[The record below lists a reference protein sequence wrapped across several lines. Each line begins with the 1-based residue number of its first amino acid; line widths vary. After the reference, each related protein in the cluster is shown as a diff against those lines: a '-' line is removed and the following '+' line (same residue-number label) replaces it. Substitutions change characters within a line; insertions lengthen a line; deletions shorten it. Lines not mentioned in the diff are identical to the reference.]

1 MKKSCCEKLKDS
13 RVASLVKPI
22 DGFFKKIDDWIHGFF
37 HKHDIVI
44 FLVLI
49 SLLALVPRML
59 TMNNYSGDY
68 NPFLKPWYDAFVAN
82 GYNAAGYAASNNN
95 YPPFYMTFIG
105 FLSIFKLNSTAGN
118 PAIVPTYLYAL
129 KIFDFFFEFV
139 AAVFAYKIV
148 KKLTNGKFAPAIA
161 YAVLLFLPTVFAN
174 SALWDQCDIIYGC
187 FLLISLYYF
196 IGHKPGWAMV
206 FFGFAF
212 ANKLQA
218 VFFLPVILVFFL
230 KRDLK
235 FRYFFYIPIV
245 YFITMIPSLICGIPF
260 GTMALVYIKQAGFYS
275 ALNMSIA
282 NFSSFFANVGVGVSL
297 GSQAAA
303 FFTFLIV
310 FAVALAFA
318 LAFTFYKLNK
328 HVLWDTKNIIKIS
341 YLFAL
346 IVPYFL
352 PAMHDR
358 YYFVADLFALLYVFT
373 NPKKFYIA
381 VVTTFVSLLGYIHW
395 LTGINLISPFGDSGF
410 NNIDNRIGATVM
422 GVMIILLLLDIFEK
436 KNNVETQL
444 TTTLDHETSETAPAT
459 LSNHA

>member
-1 MKKSCCEKLKDS
+1 MKKSCCKKLKDS
-13 RVASLVKPI
+13 RLASFVKSI
-22 DGFFKKIDDWIHGFF
+22 DSFFKKIDDWMHGFF

-44 FLVLI
+44 FLVII
-49 SLLALVPRML
+49 SLLALVPRII

-68 NPFLKPWYDAFVAN
+68 NPFLRPWYDAFVAN

-105 FLSIFKLNSTAGN
+105 FLSLFKLNSTVGD

-129 KIFDFFFEFV
+129 KIFDFIFEFI
-139 AAVFAYKIV
+139 AAAFAYKIV
-148 KKLTNGKFAPAIA
+148 RKLTNGKFAPAIA
-161 YAVLLFLPTVFAN
+161 YAVFLFLPTVFAN

-187 FLLISLYYF
+187 FIMISLYYF
-196 IGHKPGWAMV
+196 IAHKPGWAMV
-206 FFGFAF
+206 FFGLAF

-230 KRDLK
+230 KRDLR

-245 YFITMIPSLICGIPF
+245 YFLTMIPSLICGIPF
-260 GTMALVYIKQAGFYS
+260 ATMALVYIRQAGFYS

-282 NFSSFFANVGVGVSL
+282 NFSSFFANIGVSVEV
-297 GSQAAA
+297 GTQAAA
-303 FFTFLIV
+303 IFAFLIV
-310 FAVALAFA
+310 FAVTMAFA

-328 HVLWDTKNIIKIS
+328 RILWDSKNIIKIS

-358 YYFVADLFALLYVFT
+358 YYFIADIFALLYVFT
-373 NPKKFYIA
+373 NPNKFYIA
-381 VVTTFVSLLGYIHW
+381 VVTTFVSLIGYIHW
-395 LTGINLISPFGDSGF
+395 LTGINLITPVGDSRG
-410 NNIDNRIGATVM
+410 NNIDNRIAAVIM

-436 KNNVETQL
+436 KNNVETQV
-444 TTTLDHETSETAPAT
+444 TVKLDNETSETAAT